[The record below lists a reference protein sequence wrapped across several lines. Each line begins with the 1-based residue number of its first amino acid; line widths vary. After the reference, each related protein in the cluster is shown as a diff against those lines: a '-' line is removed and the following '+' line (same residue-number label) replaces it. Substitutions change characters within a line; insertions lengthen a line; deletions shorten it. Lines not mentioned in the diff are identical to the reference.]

1 MSDIRVEF
9 VPSFKGEAVVLLAMD
24 VGGLAVFTA
33 AVAQAIQT
41 QQGSIEMVHAGVT
54 HIFSL
59 GHDTA
64 EVDIQ
69 ENQIAW
75 RFPPSK
81 LIEILEKLEA
91 MKKSPVP
98 CHHYVDIS
106 IPAETLVLSR
116 DEYVQVVHAQL

>member
-1 MSDIRVEF
+1 MSEIRVEF
-9 VPSFKGEAVVLLAMD
+9 VPDFKGEAVVLLVMD
-24 VGGLAVFTA
+24 GGGLDMFTA
-33 AVAQAIQT
+33 AVGQAIHK
-41 QQGSIEMVHAGVT
+41 QQGSIEMVHADVT
-54 HIFSL
+54 HIFSV

-69 ENQIAW
+69 ESQVTW
-75 RFPPSK
+75 RFPPLK

-91 MKKSPVP
+91 MKVSPVP

-116 DEYVQVVHAQL
+116 DEYVQVVHAKL